1 MKRYSILLFIIL
13 LTGGM
18 LFGQSSKN
26 GTNAAS
32 ELLVPVGAQ
41 YLGGGGAAAVGSGL
55 EGLLWN
61 PAALDQGQDNVLA
74 MFSRRNYIADIG
86 INYGAIGL
94 RAGSF
99 GALAIHLRS
108 FDIGDIQR
116 TDEFHMDGTG
126 EVFTPTIFI
135 LGATYSKAMADRIR
149 IGVTGN
155 LINESFA
162 NVGGSSFSLDAGVQ
176 YNDFLSLTGL
186 SIGVALRNIGTSM
199 TYEGSALYI
208 QGIAQGSDRQTTQY
222 KVQAASAALPTV
234 VDLSVN
240 YVPITNLNVGFTY
253 SENNYA
259 TNEGRI
265 FGSYNLGDYATIRGS
280 YVLNMESVDVLENIW
295 AGPSFGASLNLQ
307 PLIGSNISVDYG
319 FVPVD
324 YFDANHIFT
333 VRLGF

>member
-32 ELLVPVGAQ
+32 ELLIPVGAQ

-55 EGLLWN
+55 EGSIWN
-61 PAALDQGQDNVLA
+61 PAALDQGQDRVLA
-74 MFSRRNYIADIG
+74 MFSRRSYIADIG
-86 INYGAIGL
+86 INYGAVGL
-94 RAGSF
+94 RAGAL
-99 GALAIHLRS
+99 GAFAIHLRT
-108 FDIGDIQR
+108 FDIGDIQK

-155 LINESFA
+155 LISESFA

-176 YNDFLSLTGL
+176 YNDFLNFSGL
-186 SIGVALRNIGTSM
+186 SIGVAMRNIGTGM
-199 TYEGSALYI
+199 TYRGSALYI
-208 QGIAQGSDRQTTQY
+208 NGIAQGSDRQTTQY

-234 VDLSVN
+234 VDLSLN
-240 YVPITNLNVGFTY
+240 YVPIQNLNLGFTY

-259 TNEGRI
+259 TNVGRI

-280 YVLNMESVDVLENIW
+280 YVLNMEKTGVLKNIW
-295 AGPSFGASLNLQ
+295 EGPAFGASLNLK
-307 PLIGSNISVDYG
+307 PLIGSNISIDYG
-319 FVPVD
+319 FIPVD
-324 YFDANHIFT
+324 YFNSNNIFSI
-333 VRLGF
+333 RMGF